1 MSTGNIP
8 YAVDQCDQVI
18 AIHKQEKTAGRRTEI
33 RNVAVSLTRAEALEK
48 FGG

>member
-18 AIHKQEKTAGRRTEI
+18 AIHKQEKTVGRKTVI
-33 RNVAVSLTRAEALEK
+33 RNVAVSLTRAEAMER
-48 FGG
+48 FA